1 MALTPAQ
8 ERDYAY
14 AANVGETPEQFMARR
29 YGASAAPAAG
39 LPSLYKSFDLPDTQS
54 AMTGLRGLQGDSVT
68 GLRALLGTDTTA
80 RAKEAADALYALDSD
95 NINYE
100 ADRTLQSG
108 LEGMN
113 ARNLLDSTI
122 TGDYVR
128 EPLER
133 ARLGALSRAK
143 QSSVLG
149 GSNQAIAE
157 QNAQLTKLGQAF
169 NSGTQGLQAEANVGL
184 ANTGRE
190 QQAGQFSQQLS
201 SSERQAQLNREQQS
215 SLQDK
220 AFANTKEIASNQMLG
235 AGVGGLAS
243 LFGPQGLG
251 TSVLRN
257 QFPSVFGV

>member
-1 MALTPAQ
+1 MATAQQ

-14 AANVGETPEQFMARR
+14 NRNWNETLEQYLARTGAGGAATPS
-29 YGASAAPAAG
+29 G
-39 LPSLYKSFDLPDTQS
+39 LYKAFALPGADE
-54 AMTGLRGLQGDSVT
+54 AMTGLRGLQTDSVT
-68 GLRALLGTDTTA
+68 GLRALLGKDTTA

-108 LEGMN
+108 LEGMG

-149 GSNQAIAE
+149 GSQQAIAE
-157 QNAQLTKLGQAF
+157 QNAQLTALGQAF
-169 NSGTQGLQAEANVGL
+169 NSGTQGLQGEANVGL
-184 ANTGRE
+184 ASTGR
-190 QQAGQFSQQLS
+190 QQQESQFGRQLA

-235 AGVGGLAS
+235 AGLGAGIGGLAS
-243 LFGPQGLG
+243 LFGPTLNR
-251 TSVLRN
+251 SL
-257 QFPSVFGV
+257 FGV